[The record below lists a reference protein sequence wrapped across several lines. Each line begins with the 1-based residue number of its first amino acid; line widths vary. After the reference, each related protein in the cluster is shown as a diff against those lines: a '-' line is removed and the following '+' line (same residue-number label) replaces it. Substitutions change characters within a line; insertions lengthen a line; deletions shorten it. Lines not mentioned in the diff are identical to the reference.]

1 MNNVKKLTTAG
12 LLVACG
18 VVFSTFYIPI
28 GAAKCFP
35 IQHII
40 NVLAGVFL
48 GPAYAVGM
56 AFSTSL
62 LRNILGTGSLLAF
75 PGSMIGAFCCGMLF
89 KYSKKLWLAYFGEV
103 IGTGILG
110 ALAAFPVATLIL
122 SKEVALFA
130 YVIPFIL
137 STLGG
142 STISIFL
149 INVLQ
154 RTKVLSLLKTST
166 GHQ

>member
-1 MNNVKKLTTAG
+1 MKNAKKLTTAA

-35 IQHII
+35 IQHMI
-40 NVLAGVFL
+40 NLLAGILL

-75 PGSMIGAFCCGMLF
+75 PGSMIGAFCCGMLY
-89 KYSKKLWLAYFGEV
+89 KYTKKLTFAYLGEV

-110 ALAAFPVATLIL
+110 ALVAFPVATLIL
-122 SKEVALFA
+122 SKDVALFA

-137 STLGG
+137 STFGG
-142 STISIFL
+142 LTISILL

-154 RTKVLSLLKTST
+154 RTKVLSLLKTSID
-166 GHQ
+166 HK